1 MCVQVPGAPLL
12 ASPAASPRGLTQAC
26 ARLCCCSLRLCWLP
40 GQTAPAASRWQH
52 PRAQHSLWKQK
63 KTHEESLFSARGR
76 VTKSKAQRGQLISLS
91 LADLGRRSPRT
102 GSHRAIGE
110 SNLSQ
115 HWRHHS
121 LPTLPAH
128 PQGLGLAGVASWGH
142 TRVLSKREL
151 SAKKGASSSK
161 GSLCSYQPLPTSHT
175 VQMTSTMDSTGRSTP
190 TKVTHCLSSPETAL
204 V

>member
-1 MCVQVPGAPLL
+1 M
-12 ASPAASPRGLTQAC
+12 
-26 ARLCCCSLRLCWLP
+26 RLCWLP
-40 GQTAPAASRWQH
+40 GCFSQRSDPGLCQAVLLQPAPLLASQPNSPCGQQVAAPSRSTL
-52 PRAQHSLWKQK
+52 RVEAK
-63 KTHEESLFSARGR
+63 KKNHEEALFSARGR

-161 GSLCSYQPLPTSHT
+161 GSLCSYQLLPTSHT

-190 TKVTHCLSSPETAL
+190 TKVTNCLSSPETAL